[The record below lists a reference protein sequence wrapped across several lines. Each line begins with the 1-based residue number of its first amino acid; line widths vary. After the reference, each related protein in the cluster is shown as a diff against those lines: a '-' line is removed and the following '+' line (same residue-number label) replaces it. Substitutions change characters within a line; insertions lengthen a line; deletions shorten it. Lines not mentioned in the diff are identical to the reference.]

1 MGIRIRA
8 CAVSCEWR
16 EWRLLEGGGYAARE
30 RMLCGFQCGRNVC
43 LETESRREWSVEGPV
58 EGRGGIGVCANE
70 ATTGERPSVCQCVL
84 VWHVFS
90 IQTRALTTEH
100 RRSLLTSHCSTLS
113 PLRPAAAK
121 HTRHRLPEPSPLVER
136 LNRLES
142 RLDVLE
148 LVKQAVL
155 DSALSVGRG
164 RGGGAPIA
172 GG

>member
-1 MGIRIRA
+1 MEDMR
-8 CAVSCEWR
+8 
-16 EWRLLEGGGYAARE
+16 RE
-30 RMLCGFQCGRNVC
+30 RNVFQCGRNVC

-58 EGRGGIGVCANE
+58 EGRGGIGVCA
-70 ATTGERPSVCQCVL
+70 ATRRAAKRVSVCAGVACVFYTNKSTHNT
-84 VWHVFS
+84 VD
-90 IQTRALTTEH
+90 RY
-100 RRSLLTSHCSTLS
+100 SHHTVVRS

-136 LNRLES
+136 LNRLEP
-142 RLDVLE
+142 RLNVLK

-164 RGGGAPIA
+164 RGGSAPIA